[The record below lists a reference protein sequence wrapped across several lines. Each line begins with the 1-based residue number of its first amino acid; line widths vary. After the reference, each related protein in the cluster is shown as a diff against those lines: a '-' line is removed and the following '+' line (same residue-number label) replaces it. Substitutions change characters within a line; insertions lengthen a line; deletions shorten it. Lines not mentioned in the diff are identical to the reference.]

1 MRNAIDI
8 TLIAV
13 YLIGTVIFGCS
24 FFWKKKRRGSGA
36 DAQQRVPPGETEVDA
51 EKEFVTGG
59 GRLPTWAVSLSV
71 FATLVSSIS
80 FLCFPAGA
88 YGAEQWKG
96 WVNSIALPFAT
107 VIAMIWFVPFYRKST
122 SASAYSFLEER
133 YGLWARIYASVCFL
147 ILQNARPG
155 IILLLLA
162 YLLEP
167 LLGFSYEST
176 IIVTGVVTMLYAM
189 TGGFAA
195 VVWADAIQS
204 ILLIVGTVVAVVFL
218 VVLTPDFG
226 THLAAAWDA
235 GKFSLGSFSLTN
247 WADSTFW
254 VLFLCN
260 ICLNLQNFGIDQCYT
275 QRYAAAKDLKAA
287 RSSIWTS
294 SWMYSGITLLFTLIG
309 TLLWMFNRAN
319 PGVIPAGTTADQV
332 FPWFI
337 VNKLPPGVSG
347 LLMAAII
354 AAAMSTI
361 AATLNS
367 GATVLLEDYW
377 KRFAPQRANPRSNVR
392 FLRAMTVALAVV
404 SVGIA
409 LAVVRFKP
417 ANDSILK
424 TWWVMQSLLSGG
436 MLGLFI
442 IGVFARKS
450 RSWHAA
456 IAVACGTTALCWTTF
471 FGGRFVSKI
480 MALVFATITIVVL
493 GFVLSSVNKRN
504 PNCVRECK

>member
-133 YGLWARIYASVCFL
+133 YGIWARIYASVCFL

-155 IILLLLA
+155 IILLL
-162 YLLEP
+162 
-167 LLGFSYEST
+167 
-176 IIVTGVVTMLYAM
+176 TGIATMLYSM
-189 TGGFAA
+189 MGGFAA

-204 ILLIVGTVVAVVFL
+204 ILLIVGTVVAVVFI
-218 VVLTPDFG
+218 VALTPDFG

-235 GKFSLGSFSLTN
+235 GKFSLGSLSLTN
-247 WADSTFW
+247 WVDSTFW

-287 RSSIWTS
+287 RTSIWTS

-319 PGVIPAGTTADQV
+319 PGVIPVPVVHRQQAAAGHFGSPHGRDHRGGDEHDRGDAQ
-332 FPWFI
+332 
-337 VNKLPPGVSG
+337 LRCHGHAGG
-347 LLMAAII
+347 LLEA
-354 AAAMSTI
+354 
-361 AATLNS
+361 
-367 GATVLLEDYW
+367 
-377 KRFAPQRANPRSNVR
+377 
-392 FLRAMTVALAVV
+392 LRAEARQSPQQRPLSPRDDRGPRALLRRHRAR
-404 SVGIA
+404 G
-409 LAVVRFKP
+409 RP
-417 ANDSILK
+417 
-424 TWWVMQSLLSGG
+424 GG
-436 MLGLFI
+436 SCR
-442 IGVFARKS
+442 ACS
-450 RSWHAA
+450 RAA
-456 IAVACGTTALCWTTF
+456 CWGFSSSPSSRASRGPGT
-471 FGGRFVSKI
+471 RRS
-480 MALVFATITIVVL
+480 
-493 GFVLSSVNKRN
+493 R
-504 PNCVRECK
+504 